1 MVDLPAPYV
10 TADWY
15 FQDADNR
22 NDYYAAIAR
31 NSGSTTN
38 VLLYYIDSAGW
49 ADLRAKDVTLPN
61 PIIYQKVQ
69 LDNTSGTL
77 YMNPMF
83 MFITSANEV
92 IVFEMQNLS
101 GVHHFIKYDFPDPTN
116 AVGLAYKG
124 LCYAKKYEG
133 GLIAGQ
139 ITSYEDYAGVT
150 VTASAASGFV

>member
-61 PIIYQKVQ
+61 PIIY
-69 LDNTSGTL
+69 
-77 YMNPMF
+77 
-83 MFITSANEV
+83 
-92 IVFEMQNLS
+92 
-101 GVHHFIKYDFPDPTN
+101 
-116 AVGLAYKG
+116 
-124 LCYAKKYEG
+124 
-133 GLIAGQ
+133 
-139 ITSYEDYAGVT
+139 
-150 VTASAASGFV
+150 